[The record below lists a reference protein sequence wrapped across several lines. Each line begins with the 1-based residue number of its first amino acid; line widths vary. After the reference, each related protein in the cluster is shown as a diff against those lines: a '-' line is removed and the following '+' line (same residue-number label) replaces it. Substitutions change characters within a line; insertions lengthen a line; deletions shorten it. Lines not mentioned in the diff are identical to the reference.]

1 MCNFSNLLSV
11 SDASAAEALF
21 VAAYECTSD
30 SHLSNSFI
38 RLALLSVLE
47 SLQEMLCWQECLQT
61 WDRERLVQPGALCA
75 ASLMEP
81 IIAGTSG
88 TCWPEGELGGIQL
101 CPVLCLHLRH
111 CLEPSV
117 VSGGAVRT
125 VSRV

>member
-1 MCNFSNLLSV
+1 MLAGMFADLGQGAV
-11 SDASAAEALF
+11 DGAARS
-21 VAAYECTSD
+21 C
-30 SHLSNSFI
+30 
-38 RLALLSVLE
+38 
-47 SLQEMLCWQECLQT
+47 
-61 WDRERLVQPGALCA
+61 LCA

-111 CLEPSV
+111 CLDPSV